1 MSDNKKNEKNNGE
14 DGFSSAKASADAE
27 TLADKSEDKEEIV
40 VEEVIDEGD
49 SSFQEKVKQLQ
60 EKLKK
65 CQELKEE
72 YLNGWQRAKADLI
85 NARKED
91 ERRNQEFLKFAN
103 SVLISDILPVL
114 DSFDLAFAAESEK
127 DSKFSKGVIL
137 IRMQLEDVLRK
148 YGLET
153 IKSVGEKVNLQM
165 HEIIGEIE
173 SEKEGGVIVEELQK
187 GYLLYGKVIRPARVK
202 VSKNKNE

>member
-1 MSDNKKNEKNNGE
+1 MSDNGKNEKNSEKKEE
-14 DGFSSAKASADAE
+14 DGEIA
-27 TLADKSEDKEEIV
+27 LEEI
-40 VEEVIDEGD
+40 IDENGNPQ
-49 SSFQEKVKQLQ
+49 FQEKVKQLQ

-103 SVLISDILPVL
+103 SALISDILPVL

-127 DSKFSKGVIL
+127 DSKFSKGIIL

-153 IKSVGEKVNLQM
+153 IKSIGEKVNLQM
-165 HEIIGEIE
+165 HEIIGEVE
-173 SEKEGGVIVEELQK
+173 SEKEEGVIIEELQK
-187 GYLLYGKVIRPARVK
+187 GYLLYGKVLRPARVK
-202 VSKNKNE
+202 ISKSKNK